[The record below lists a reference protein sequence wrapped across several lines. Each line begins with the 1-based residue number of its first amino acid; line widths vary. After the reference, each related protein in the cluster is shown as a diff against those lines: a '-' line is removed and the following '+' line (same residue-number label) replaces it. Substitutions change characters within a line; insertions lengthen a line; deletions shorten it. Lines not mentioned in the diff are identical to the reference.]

1 MKYVLALIFILLANF
16 ASAHSGR
23 LDRNGC
29 HSGSQKYHCHK
40 KINKSALPKPGDI
53 LEGQVTRVRDGDTI
67 EVNGVAIRLSAL
79 DCPERGTLGGEHA
92 NRLAQQFLNTKAVC
106 ELTGAKTYDRLVGYC
121 SIENQDFGLFMMLNS
136 ACKLWKKYDV
146 WGRY

>member
-1 MKYVLALIFILLANF
+1 M
-16 ASAHSGR
+16 
-23 LDRNGC
+23 
-29 HSGSQKYHCHK
+29 
-40 KINKSALPKPGDI
+40 
-53 LEGQVTRVRDGDTI
+53 RVRDGDTI

-79 DCPERGTLGGEHA
+79 DCPERGTRGGEHA

>member
-1 MKYVLALIFILLANF
+1 MVVIQVRKITTATKRSI
-16 ASAHSGR
+16 
-23 LDRNGC
+23 
-29 HSGSQKYHCHK
+29 SQSYQ
-40 KINKSALPKPGDI
+40 SQETI

-79 DCPERGTLGGEHA
+79 DCPERGTRDGEHA

>member
-16 ASAHSGR
+16 AFAHSGG
-23 LDRNGC
+23 LDKNGC

-40 KINKSALPKPGDI
+40 KINKSELPKPGTL
-53 LEGQVTRVRDGDTI
+53 LEGQVTHVRDGDTI
-67 EVNGVAIRLSAL
+67 EVNGIAIRLSAL
-79 DCPERGTLGGEHA
+79 DCPQRVTRDSEHA

-121 SIENQDFGLFMMLNS
+121 SIENQDFGLFMMRNS

>member
-1 MKYVLALIFILLANF
+1 MKYVLASIFILLANF
-16 ASAHSGR
+16 AFAHSGG
-23 LDRNGC
+23 LDKNGC

-40 KINKSALPKPGDI
+40 KINKSELPKPGTL
-53 LEGQVTRVRDGDTI
+53 LEGQVTHVRDGDTI
-67 EVNGVAIRLSAL
+67 EVNGIAIRLSAL
-79 DCPERGTLGGEHA
+79 DCPQRVTRDSEHA

-121 SIENQDFGLFMMLNS
+121 SIENQDFGLFMMRNS

>member
-1 MKYVLALIFILLANF
+1 MKYVVAFIFIFLANF
-16 ASAHSGR
+16 ASAHSGG
-23 LDRNGC
+23 LDKNDC
-29 HSGSQKYHCHK
+29 HSGSQNYHCHK
-40 KINKSALPKPGDI
+40 KINKSALPKPGAI
-53 LEGQVTRVRDGDTI
+53 LEGRVTRVRDGDTI

-79 DCPERGTLGGEHA
+79 DCPERGTREGEHA
-92 NRLAQQFLNTKAVC
+92 NRLAQQFLNTNAVC

>member
-16 ASAHSGR
+16 ASAHSGG

-40 KINKSALPKPGDI
+40 KINKSALPKPGDT
-53 LEGQVTRVRDGDTI
+53 LEGRVTRVRDGDTI

-79 DCPERGTLGGEHA
+79 DCPERGTSEGESA
-92 NRLAQQFLNTKAVC
+92 NEVAQNFLLAEATC

-121 SIENQDFGLFMMLNS
+121 IVGGQDFGLFMMRNS